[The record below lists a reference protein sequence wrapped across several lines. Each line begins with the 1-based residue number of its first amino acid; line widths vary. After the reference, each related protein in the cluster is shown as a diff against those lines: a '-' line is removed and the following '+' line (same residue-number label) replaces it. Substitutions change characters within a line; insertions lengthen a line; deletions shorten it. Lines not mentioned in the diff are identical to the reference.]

1 MIPRHTSCF
10 QTRQKMSEKFPHHM
24 KFDDPECQKKH
35 DETETKP
42 RYEKL
47 THTTAEN
54 DKWYV
59 PKRC

>member
-1 MIPRHTSCF
+1 
-10 QTRQKMSEKFPHHM
+10 M

-42 RYEKL
+42 TYEKL